1 MTVPSSGMGTRFWF
15 RGTNSNSF
23 AHPVHSRREI
33 SQSTKRG
40 VRNGGYHGEA
50 SLKKKA
56 AIYGGIAD
64 DARHTENKNMSV
76 MIV

>member
-1 MTVPSSGMGTRFWF
+1 MG
-15 RGTNSNSF
+15 
-23 AHPVHSRREI
+23 VIMERRV
-33 SQSTKRG
+33 S
-40 VRNGGYHGEA
+40 
-50 SLKKKA
+50 KKKA